1 MTSSASPELL
11 EISIDKTGVSIGG
24 ARFSYGEVVHT
35 TTDAET
41 PRAASAG
48 GRGGIAIAILSVVMV
63 DVSVTDM
70 GAATN
75 SNAVVLTVNMS
86 VPLPLP
92 LPVFGMDARSRRVSL
107 MSVVD
112 IVVGRFSAIAM
123 S

>member
-1 MTSSASPELL
+1 MTSNASPELL

-24 ARFSYGEVVHT
+24 ARFSYGDVVHT
-35 TTDAET
+35 TTEAET

-75 SNAVVLTVNMS
+75 SKAVVLTVNMS
-86 VPLPLP
+86 VLLP
-92 LPVFGMDARSRRVSL
+92 LPVFGMDARSRKVSL